1 MTGRGAA
8 ARKKVSDL
16 LVQAGLI
23 SQEQLNRALPA
34 SRRDGVPVG
43 RVLVDTGVVPAATL
57 RAGVLAQTLIRENLV
72 PPDLAAEALKL
83 AHAKRISLEQ
93 SLESLGWRTEKLAQ
107 FMRLGQLLTNAGV
120 IDDSEL
126 NNAVEACLASGLPLS
141 RVLILR
147 KTLPES
153 LAEAALSAQRLV
165 KEGTIAHEQAVLA
178 LATAALKNESID
190 SILEESGQLRA
201 NGKRAVRLGE
211 LLVSAGM
218 LSELDLLSAV
228 EQGMLDGKP
237 LGQVLISTGLLS
249 AKVLE
254 KALELQKAVN
264 DHLME
269 MRQAATLLCEFD
281 EYAVG
286 IGPSDD
292 LALDFSGLSREM
304 REKLMSISSASQRDV
319 VLLVQ
324 QLLSEK
330 QNLAFKVV
338 NEQEEL
344 KNRLARDLHDTII
357 ADLMMLKRYLS
368 GDKKLSVEQIV
379 EIVDHVVRQLRDI
392 CNDFSPRH
400 LKEWGLKMCV
410 QDQLDRMKQR
420 TGIKV
425 SLECLEDLPVLP
437 DTVELHTFRIIQ
449 ECLNNVEKYAQA
461 TEVGVRIENL
471 NRHGK
476 QLVRFTVVDDGK
488 GFDVDGGGSTD
499 GVKHPESGGMGLG
512 AMRQRANLM
521 CCFFPTRLDIDSA
534 TGVGS
539 RTILEITYR

>member
-1 MTGRGAA
+1 MTGRGV
-8 ARKKVSDL
+8 ARTKVSDL
-16 LVQAGLI
+16 LVKAGLI
-23 SQEQLNRALPA
+23 SQEQLNRALPS

-93 SLESLGWRTEKLAQ
+93 SLESLGWKTEKLAQ
-107 FMRLGQLLTNAGV
+107 FMKLGQLLTNAGV

-153 LAEAALSAQRLV
+153 LAEAALSAQRMV

-178 LATAALKNESID
+178 LATAALKNRSID
-190 SILEESGQLRA
+190 SILEEQGQLQAKAQRV
-201 NGKRAVRLGE
+201 VRLGE

-237 LGQVLISTGLLS
+237 LGQVLISSGLLS

-254 KALELQKAVN
+254 KALELQRRIN
-264 DHLME
+264 DETVELRH
-269 MRQAATLLCEFD
+269 AAAELSQFD
-281 EYAVG
+281 EYADG
-286 IGPSDD
+286 GEPSDD
-292 LALDFSGLSREM
+292 LALDCSGLSREM
-304 REKLMSISSASQRDV
+304 REKLMSITSASQKEV
-319 VLLVQ
+319 VLLVK
-324 QLLSEK
+324 QLLREK

-368 GDKKLSVEQIV
+368 GDKKLSVDQIV

-410 QDQLDRMKQR
+410 QDQLDRMGQR
-420 TGIKV
+420 TGIKT
-425 SLECLEDLPVLP
+425 SLECIENMPVLP

-461 TEVGVRIENL
+461 SEVGVRIEIL
-471 NRHGK
+471 NRAGK
-476 QLVRFTVVDDGK
+476 QIVRFTVVDDGK
-488 GFDVDGGGSTD
+488 GFEVDAGWD
-499 GVKHPESGGMGLG
+499 PDAVRHPDSGGMGLG

-521 CCFFPTRLDIDSA
+521 CVFFPTRLDIESA
-534 TGVGS
+534 AGVGS
-539 RTILEITYR
+539 RTVLEITYR